1 MRIKVSLR
9 DFINSKYHR
18 DRTDYLD
25 GILISRIRKR
35 ESLEKYGVDSQTIY
49 PYSIARGK
57 SEILKFL
64 ELDLGIEIVP
74 GCDITL
80 EFEDF
85 SIWIYKQND
94 GRPKKWATVLCN
106 VKKVWLPRKTDLQL
120 THYES
125 FMIWD
130 KYYGYYYVFP
140 PNLMLP
146 KKKADLWR
154 FFQFLRFKK
163 NLLLPDYVY
172 GRLWAINIYSTFRY
186 LKLEWGVFPKDA
198 MPEVCIIME
207 NTQPLIDEFVDWQ
220 NNRYRIIA

>member
-35 ESLEKYGVDSQTIY
+35 ESLEKYGVNNQTIY
-49 PYSIARGK
+49 PYSIVRGK
-57 SEILKFL
+57 SEILKFV
-64 ELDLGIEIVP
+64 ELDLGIDIDSGNE
-74 GCDITL
+74 ITL

-85 SIWIYKQND
+85 SIWICVKD
-94 GRPKKWATVLCN
+94 LTRPKKWATVLCN
-106 VKKVWLPRKTDLQL
+106 VKKVWLPRKTDLEL

-146 KKKADLWR
+146 KKKTDLWK

-163 NLLLPDYVY
+163 NLLLPDHVY
-172 GRLWAINIYSTFRY
+172 SRLWAINIYCTFRH
-186 LKLEWGVFPKDA
+186 LRLEWNIFPMDS
-198 MPEVCIIME
+198 MPEACIIMKDV
-207 NTQPLIDEFVDWQ
+207 QPLVDEFVYWQ
-220 NNRYRIIA
+220 NNRYRIIT